1 MKFVEGTY
9 LYMSRITIVLYLLI
23 IFGLRNRAPHYLEN
37 LFFFINV
44 FIGLV
49 FVIYFNPLSKTK
61 FKKYHKTMIFW
72 AGVALITNLSL
83 DNVWERSKELKK
95 DIEDDGKEITR
106 KTKKEVSSHIEFL
119 SNTVKKFYTNTKG
132 SLKTLKEKSKEKSK
146 QMFSKLYENI
156 FGEPK
161 AKENVVKLVRKS

>member
-1 MKFVEGTY
+1 MSDEVKKGLMGIVVDETTISQVMPEINSLTY
-9 LYMSRITIVLYLLI
+9 RGYKVQDLCEKCIFEEVAYLVLNGEL
-23 IFGLRNRAPHYLEN
+23 P
-37 LFFFINV
+37 
-44 FIGLV
+44 
-49 FVIYFNPLSKTK
+49 
-61 FKKYHKTMIFW
+61 
-72 AGVALITNLSL
+72 
-83 DNVWERSKELKK
+83 RSKELKK
-95 DIEDDGKEITR
+95 DIEDDSKELTR

-161 AKENVVKLVRKS
+161 AK